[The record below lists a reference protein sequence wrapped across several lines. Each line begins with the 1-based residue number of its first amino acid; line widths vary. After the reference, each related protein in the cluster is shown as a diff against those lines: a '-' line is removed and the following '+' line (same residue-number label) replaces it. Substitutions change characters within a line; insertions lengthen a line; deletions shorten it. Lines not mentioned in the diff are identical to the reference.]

1 MLTLS
6 AALVLAGLPGLAGA
20 DETVAVV
27 GGTAISRSTLE
38 AHVKPRLIEIDSER
52 YEALREGLDELIAE
66 QLLEKEAAARGVT
79 VEQLVKTEVTDKLG
93 EPADA
98 KIQEVYDA
106 NKQQLGNAS
115 LEQVRGRIV
124 DFLKTQDAQEKQGEL
139 LASLQKKYPT
149 TVKLQAPVIEI
160 GEGGRPAKGSASA
173 PITII
178 EFSDYECPFCK
189 RAEPTVEKV
198 LETYGDKIRL
208 VFRDYP
214 LPFHANAKPAAL
226 AAACA
231 EEQGKFW
238 EYHHKLFTSAAL
250 DGDTLRSL
258 AGELGLDQAKF
269 DECLASEKYA
279 SVVEKDMADASAV
292 GVRGTPAFFINGRM
306 ISGAQPFEKFQE
318 IIDEELAR
326 KGAGSS

>member
-1 MLTLS
+1 MRKFVALC
-6 AALVLAGLPGLAGA
+6 AAAVLAGPLAGVYA

-27 GGTAISRSTLE
+27 GGTAISRATLE

-66 QLLEKEAAARGVT
+66 QLLEKEAKARGVT
-79 VEQLVKTEVTDKLG
+79 VEALVKADVTDKIAD
-93 EPADA
+93 PPDA

-106 NKQQLGNAS
+106 NKEQLGNAS
-115 LEQVRGRIV
+115 LDQVRGRIV
-124 DFLKTQDAQEKQGEL
+124 DFLKAQEAQEKQGEL
-139 LASLQKKYPT
+139 LATLRQKYPT
-149 TVKLQAPVIEI
+149 SVKLHAPVVEI
-160 GEGGRPAKGSASA
+160 GEGGRPARGSASA
-173 PITII
+173 PIKIV

-198 LETYGDKIRL
+198 MEVYGDKIRL

-214 LPFHANAKPAAL
+214 LPFHANAKPAAM

-231 EEQGKFW
+231 EAQGKFW
-238 EYHHKLFTSAAL
+238 EYHDKLFTSAKL
-250 DGDTLRSL
+250 DADTLRAL
-258 AGELGLDQAKF
+258 AGELSLDQAKF
-269 DECLASEKYA
+269 DTCLAEEKYA
-279 SVVEKDMADASAV
+279 SVVEKDMEDASAV

-306 ISGAQPFEKFQE
+306 ISGAQPFEKFKE

-326 KGAGSS
+326 

>member
-1 MLTLS
+1 MRKF
-6 AALVLAGLPGLAGA
+6 AALCAVALLAGPLPVVRA

-27 GGTAISRSTLE
+27 GGTAISRAALE

-66 QLLEKEAAARGVT
+66 QLLEKEAKARGVT
-79 VEQLVKTEVTDKLG
+79 VEALVKADVTDKIAD
-93 EPADA
+93 PPDA

-106 NKQQLGNAS
+106 NKEQLGNAS
-115 LEQVRGRIV
+115 LDQVRGRIV
-124 DFLKTQDAQEKQGEL
+124 DFLKAQEAQEKQGEL
-139 LASLQKKYPT
+139 LATLRTKYPT
-149 TVKLQAPVIEI
+149 SVKLRAPVVEI
-160 GEGGRPAKGSASA
+160 GEGGRPARGPATA
-173 PITII
+173 PIKIV

-189 RAEPTVEKV
+189 NAEPTVEKV
-198 LETYGDKIRL
+198 METYGDKIRL

-214 LPFHANAKPAAL
+214 LPFHANAKPAAM

-238 EYHHKLFTSAAL
+238 EYHDKLFTSAKL
-250 DGDTLRSL
+250 DADTLRAL
-258 AGELGLDQAKF
+258 AGELALDQAKF
-269 DECLASEKYA
+269 DTCLAEAKYA

-326 KGAGSS
+326 